1 MKVYVVTEVDCGI
14 MEVFS
19 TLEKA
24 KQFGLKDIELY
35 AKINN
40 WKKEVIKK
48 KKEEFNTFSSTQYY
62 DYDLNISTCEVK

>member
-1 MKVYVVTEVDCGI
+1 MKVYVVTKADCGV

-24 KQFGLKDIELY
+24 KQFGFKDIEQY
-35 AKINN
+35 AKICN

-48 KKEEFNTFSSTQYY
+48 KKEEFNTFFSTQYC

>member
-19 TLEKA
+19 SLEKA

-35 AKINN
+35 AKIHN

-48 KKEEFNTFSSTQYY
+48 KKEEFNTSFSTQYY
-62 DYDLNISTCEVK
+62 DYDLNISTREVK

>member
-19 TLEKA
+19 SLEKA
-24 KQFGLKDIELY
+24 KQFGFKDIELY
-35 AKINN
+35 AKIHN

-48 KKEEFNTFSSTQYY
+48 KKEEFNTFFSTQYY
-62 DYDLNISTCEVK
+62 DYDLNISICEVK